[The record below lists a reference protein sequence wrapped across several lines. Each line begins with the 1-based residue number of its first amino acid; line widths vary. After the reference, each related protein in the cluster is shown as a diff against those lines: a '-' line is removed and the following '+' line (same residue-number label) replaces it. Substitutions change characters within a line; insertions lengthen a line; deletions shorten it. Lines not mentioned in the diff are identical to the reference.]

1 MKQTSFG
8 RMRQRIAQFLKE
20 VWAEVNPKDGKVIW
34 PTQEQIINSTLVV
47 LGLLAILTLF
57 VAGIDVVAKFLFHD
71 LLGLYPQTPT
81 GGF

>member
-1 MKQTSFG
+1 MKQASFG
-8 RMRQRIAQFLKE
+8 QTRHRITQFLKE

-57 VAGIDVVAKFLFHD
+57 VAGIDVVAKFLFQD
-71 LLGLYPQTPT
+71 FLGLYPKTPM
-81 GGF
+81 GG